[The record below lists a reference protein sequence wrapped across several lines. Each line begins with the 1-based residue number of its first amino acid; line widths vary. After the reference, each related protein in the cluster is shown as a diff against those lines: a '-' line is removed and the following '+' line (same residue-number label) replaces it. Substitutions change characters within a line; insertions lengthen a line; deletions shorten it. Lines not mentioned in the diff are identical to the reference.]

1 MNNCMIESNV
11 SLDLMEF
18 IEKNIL
24 PKYIDFDRAHN
35 LKHVQQVI
43 KNSLILAKT
52 VGADLDMV
60 YTIAAYHDL
69 GLNGPRAIHHITGGK
84 ILQSDVRL
92 KRWFSPEKLRLMKE
106 AIEDH
111 RASASRAPR
120 SIYGKIVAEADR
132 DLDSDHVFRRA
143 VQFGLEKY
151 PEKNKEEQW
160 LRFLDHMKEKYSNEG
175 YIHLWI
181 QGSPN
186 ALKLKEVRDIISQPA
201 LLYTYFDR
209 IYEEE
214 KI

>member
-111 RASASRAPR
+111 RASASRQPR

-132 DLDSDHVFRRA
+132 DLDTEVVFRRA
-143 VQFGLEKY
+143 IQFGLEKY
-151 PEKNKEEQW
+151 PDITPEQQW
-160 LRFLDHMKEKYSNEG
+160 ERFVMHMTEKYSVNG
-175 YIHLWI
+175 YIKLWI
-181 QGSPN
+181 PNSPN
-186 ALKLKEVRDIISQPA
+186 RNKLKQI
-201 LLYTYFDR
+201 
-209 IYEEE
+209 
-214 KI
+214 